1 MIDLIAIRDYIK
13 AFAQAHSYIQHN
25 EAVRAYNR
33 FVTYDFDESNTG
45 DTGATAFPR
54 LSLVANSRFGGYNG
68 KMEQQG
74 GQPLKATMQME
85 VSVVNTYPEGNYR
98 RHDEV
103 SNETLKVLT
112 DLVSYLHANQKAQKC
127 HPVLQ
132 HINFNSFQFFK
143 TKLQTHGNAIG
154 WALSFELGARIDSD
168 FSGSIPPPLPMP
180 PTPVG
185 SLFYWNGTQY
195 APLPP
200 VAAGSVL
207 TSQGLNTPP
216 TWEQGGGNE
225 TDPIFTTWLNN
236 VAQVAEWNAAY
247 SWGNHAAAGYALQTD
262 LNNEATARANADNA
276 IILALNDKEDK
287 ANKNTG
293 TLTNNLNTYPS
304 EKTVYDA
311 IQAVAPPDP
320 LQTIDIIDDFI
331 GYSSNSTV
339 GTPYWVETALHSI
352 RKAVGT
358 LIGYL
363 GEPNRAGVLNLKTT
377 TNVTETSYIQTSTAL
392 HWGSDSSGIT
402 LTHIFKL
409 TDNLSTAAKTYNFM
423 AGLSNSTTNSGA
435 LASGSG
441 AFIDYTHSR
450 NGGRFRCVAVD
461 AGVSTVEDS
470 GITAALDTW
479 YKLEIHFTPSAIQY
493 KIGGAIVATITTNIT
508 ANRMAGMFSQQVTTS
523 SWNVCGFTVDFARY
537 QKTLTTSR

>member
-185 SLFYWNGTQY
+185 SLFCWNGTQY

-200 VAAGSVL
+200 AAAGNIL
-207 TSQGLNTPP
+207 KSQGLNTPP
-216 TWEQGGGNE
+216 AWEPDGGAE
-225 TDPIFTTWLNN
+225 ADPIFTDWLSN
-236 VAQVAEWNAAY
+236 VAKVAEWNNAY

-262 LNNEATARANADNA
+262 LTNEATARTNADNA
-276 IILALNDKEDK
+276 IISALNNKEDK

-293 TLTNNLNTYPS
+293 ALTNNPNTYPS

-311 IQAVAPPDP
+311 LQAVSSTDP
-320 LQTIDIIDDFI
+320 LEDLDIIDDFI
-331 GYSSNSTV
+331 GYLTV
-339 GTPYWVETALHSI
+339 GMTGIAAASLNTSLHFI
-352 RKAVGT
+352 EK
-358 LIGYL
+358 GY
-363 GEPNRAGVLNLKTT
+363 GWTYNNKDENQRAGIIEFYNNYTSGNYCRVSTGRITRGADTGVFKT
-377 TNVTETSYIQTSTAL
+377 
-392 HWGSDSSGIT
+392 
-402 LTHIFKL
+402 THIFKL
-409 TDNLSTAAKTYNFM
+409 TGELSSITRPYTVTV
-423 AGLSNSTTNSGA
+423 GLVSDYPNHIASGNAVCVEYSSVASQFVCRTVKQSVGNTQINSG
-435 LASGSG
+435 
-441 AFIDYTHSR
+441 
-450 NGGRFRCVAVD
+450 V
-461 AGVSTVEDS
+461 TV
-470 GITAALDTW
+470 ALDTW
-479 YKLEIHFTPSAIQY
+479 YKVEIELTATEAIF
-493 KIGGAIVATITTNIT
+493 KINDVVVGTITTNIPSSYLT
-508 ANRMAGMFSQQVTTS
+508 GFAGVYKLNNNATPFSMQI
-523 SWNVCGFTVDFARY
+523 DFARY
-537 QKTLTTSR
+537 QKTLDNPR

>member
-1 MIDLIAIRDYIK
+1 MIDLIATRDYIK

-168 FSGSIPPPLPMP
+168 FSGSMPPPLPMP

-200 VAAGSVL
+200 AAAGSVL
-207 TSQGLNTPP
+207 KSQGLNTPP
-216 TWEQGGGNE
+216 AWEQGTE
-225 TDPIFTTWLNN
+225 TDPIFTNWLST
-236 VAQVAEWNAAY
+236 VARVNDWNAAFA
-247 SWGNHAAAGYALQTD
+247 WGNHADAGYLTSLPAHNHDDRYYTESEVNTLLNSKAATAHTHIISDVTGLQTALD
-262 LNNEATARANADNA
+262 L
-276 IILALNDKEDK
+276 KEDK
-287 ANKNTG
+287 RVTIASNTI
-293 TLTNNLNTYPS
+293 
-304 EKTVYDA
+304 VFD
-311 IQAVAPPDP
+311 
-320 LQTIDIIDDFI
+320 
-331 GYSSNSTV
+331 
-339 GTPYWVETALHSI
+339 
-352 RKAVGT
+352 
-358 LIGYL
+358 
-363 GEPNRAGVLNLKTT
+363 
-377 TNVTETSYIQTSTAL
+377 
-392 HWGSDSSGIT
+392 
-402 LTHIFKL
+402 
-409 TDNLSTAAKTYNFM
+409 AAKQFGSIVYP
-423 AGLSNSTTNSGA
+423 LSGA
-435 LASGSG
+435 LLV
-441 AFIDYTHSR
+441 DYTNAI
-450 NGGRFRCVAVD
+450 NGMVQIIYHNDTTAPAFPISWIDESDYAYVANKTNFIAVFYKGNSTAIMRRF
-461 AGVSTVEDS
+461 G
-470 GITAALDTW
+470 
-479 YKLEIHFTPSAIQY
+479 
-493 KIGGAIVATITTNIT
+493 TI
-508 ANRMAGMFSQQVTTS
+508 
-523 SWNVCGFTVDFARY
+523 
-537 QKTLTTSR
+537 